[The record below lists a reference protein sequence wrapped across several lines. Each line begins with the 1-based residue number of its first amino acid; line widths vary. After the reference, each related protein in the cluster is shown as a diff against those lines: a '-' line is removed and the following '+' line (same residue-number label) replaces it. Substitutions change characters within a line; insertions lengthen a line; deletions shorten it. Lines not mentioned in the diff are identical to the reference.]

1 MSSNSNQYNY
11 IHNTSFDNNNPQDS
25 QYMKNDSINYP
36 NDINLQRNAKWFNIN
51 DMKNQNNGILNNPTD
66 RYQNKFNQLFN
77 KDNNIN
83 YDNKKTNF
91 KSITV
96 KKNNN
101 NLNSNKNAS
110 QLNYNNNNDITKQIL
125 KNYQENNTHEYLI
138 NKSHKPNLL
147 GSCLCSISHY
157 SPVIDRNESN
167 KIKNI
172 VQIYYTTFGRN
183 EDEEQNEKKSLSSLI
198 SSQIKNELGG
208 EWFVFVSKKHDEL
221 YFNIS
226 SVNESDILV
235 IDIGQS
241 IFRIAKTK

>member
-11 IHNTSFDNNNPQDS
+11 NQNSNFHNNNGIDS
-25 QYMKNDSINYP
+25 QYLENNSINIQK
-36 NDINLQRNAKWFNIN
+36 DINFEKNEIWFKDNNI
-51 DMKNQNNGILNNPTD
+51 KNQNNGILNNPT
-66 RYQNKFNQLFN
+66 YQYKSNLFN

-83 YDNKKTNF
+83 YENKKTNF
-91 KSITV
+91 KSNTV

-101 NLNSNKNAS
+101 NLNSNKNAT